1 MTNSSQTQ
9 SINDENGTE
18 VIEEAV
24 LDETTIQDESNEDS
38 SAEPI
43 VSLEETKIIEL
54 ELELETLRDSEK
66 KAKDEALRAMAEMEN
81 FKKRNQQEVLSFK
94 KYAAESTVSTLL
106 PVLDNFILACNHL
119 EQQNDEVKKE
129 LEGVLLIRKQFLD
142 ALQKVNVTPIDA
154 VDQPFDPYLHQ
165 AISQETIED
174 KESGIV
180 IKELQKGFRLH
191 DRVIRPTLVVVS
203 V

>member
-1 MTNSSQTQ
+1 MTDSSQTQ
-9 SINDENGTE
+9 SINDDNGTE
-18 VIEEAV
+18 VIEETV
-24 LDETTIQDESNEDS
+24 LDETTIQNESNEDS
-38 SAEPI
+38 SDEPI
-43 VSLEETKIIEL
+43 VSIEETRINEL

-66 KAKDEALRAMAEMEN
+66 KAKDDSLRAMAEMDN

-165 AISQETIED
+165 AISQETIEG